1 MKKTKLKEQLKWA
14 FSLTRGYRSKLV
26 LCLLLE
32 VTTVV
37 FSLSFVLLSK
47 YAVDTAVK
55 GGEHLSLILV
65 GVVLSIILG
74 MVFRSLAQ
82 WINENVR
89 IQMVQQLQFN
99 VAELQMRSAWQ
110 VVKKWHSGDIQVRV
124 HSDCVEVVQM
134 ISVYSVSFFATL
146 IRLLAS
152 FGFLWYM
159 DPMLA
164 MIIVVISPLF
174 LFSKVYFRKMRR
186 LNRRIKEEESNFGK
200 VLQENMRFRVLIRA
214 MNVFNRRLEAMDH
227 TQKELKGLRLEQ
239 LTFSTFSQLLMKI
252 SVNIGYLVTFIW
264 GVFRLQ
270 SGAISFGTM
279 TAFLQLVGRI
289 QSPIMSLAGYVPAF
303 IRFRTACERLIEL
316 EEQESEAIED
326 GLVISDILALKAKGL
341 SFRYEDFWVLDNINL
356 QVERGRPVAVVGTS
370 GKGKTTLIRLFLA
383 LINPNQGEIYIQTP
397 VEKILVGSEHRKN
410 FAYVPQGNSLF
421 NGTVKENLEVAIEGS
436 DMELMDRALKIAC
449 AEFVYD
455 LPDGLDTFIGES
467 GYGLSEGQAQR
478 IAIARALMQDRPI
491 WLFDEITSALDEETS
506 LKLMENLI
514 YASKDKISLFV
525 THDRNIAEMCN
536 EIIYVN

>member
-1 MKKTKLKEQLKWA
+1 MERAKLKEQLKWA

-55 GGEHLSLILV
+55 PGENLSLILV
-65 GVVLSIILG
+65 GVVLSIVLG

-82 WINENVR
+82 WINEKVR

-110 VVKKWHSGDIQVRV
+110 VMKKWHSGDIQVRV

-174 LFSKVYFRKMRR
+174 LFSKVYFRKMRI
-186 LNRRIKEEESNFGK
+186 LNRCIMEEESNFGK

-214 MNVFNRRLEAMDH
+214 MNVFNRRLEAMNH
-227 TQKELKGLRLEQ
+227 TQEELKGLRLEQ

-279 TAFLQLVGRI
+279 TAF
-289 QSPIMSLAGYVPAF
+289 
-303 IRFRTACERLIEL
+303 
-316 EEQESEAIED
+316 
-326 GLVISDILALKAKGL
+326 
-341 SFRYEDFWVLDNINL
+341 
-356 QVERGRPVAVVGTS
+356 
-370 GKGKTTLIRLFLA
+370 
-383 LINPNQGEIYIQTP
+383 
-397 VEKILVGSEHRKN
+397 
-410 FAYVPQGNSLF
+410 
-421 NGTVKENLEVAIEGS
+421 
-436 DMELMDRALKIAC
+436 
-449 AEFVYD
+449 
-455 LPDGLDTFIGES
+455 
-467 GYGLSEGQAQR
+467 
-478 IAIARALMQDRPI
+478 
-491 WLFDEITSALDEETS
+491 
-506 LKLMENLI
+506 
-514 YASKDKISLFV
+514 
-525 THDRNIAEMCN
+525 
-536 EIIYVN
+536 